1 MEFFKRKREKT
12 NEELKRT
19 EEKEDERVN
28 KKILLMEEGK
38 E

>member
-1 MEFFKRKREKT
+1 MEFLREREKT
-12 NEELKRT
+12 NEGLKRT

-28 KKILLMEEGK
+28 KKIQLMEEDK